1 LFDLMGWTAPE
12 RHLCARVVGAVT
24 NTRKDPSKLQISTIG
39 LDLAKQVFQVHGV
52 DAGGAVVLRRRLRR
66 SEVVKFFSTLPG
78 CLVGIEAC
86 ATAHHWARE
95 LSALGHEVRLIPP
108 SYVRPYVRRGKT
120 DAADA
125 EAICEAVSRPSMRF
139 VPLKSA
145 EQQSALML
153 HRSRDLLVRQRTM
166 LVNAVRGHFAEFGI
180 VAPQGI
186 RRVGELAALLIEEDA
201 TTLPPAA
208 RQALRALLAQL
219 QALDEQIASLEAAIV
234 ASHRD
239 NEASRRLASI
249 PGVGPITASAVV
261 ASVADARQFRSARH
275 FAAWLGLTPRSHSTG
290 GKERLG
296 GISKQG
302 DPYLRRLLVTGATCV
317 IRYARKKAPGEG
329 GWVKALLA
337 RRPARLV
344 SVALANKMARIVW
357 ALLVRGNTY
366 RAPAASVATT

>member
-1 LFDLMGWTAPE
+1 
-12 RHLCARVVGAVT
+12 VVGAVT
-24 NTRKDPSKLQISTIG
+24 NTRKEPSKMQISTIG

>member
-1 LFDLMGWTAPE
+1 MVISVARGDLMVWTAPE
-12 RHLCARVVGAVT
+12 RHLCARVKGVVT
-24 NTRKDPSKLQISTIG
+24 NTRKERSDMQVTTIG

-52 DAGGAVVLRRRLRR
+52 DVKGVAVLRRRLRR
-66 SEVVKFFSTLPG
+66 SEVVSFFSTLPS
-78 CLVGIEAC
+78 CLIGIEAC

-95 LSALGHEVRLIPP
+95 LSRLGHQVKLIPP
-108 SYVRPYVRRGKT
+108 SYVKAYVKRGKT

-139 VPLKSA
+139 VPLKST

-180 VAPQGI
+180 IAPQGI

-201 TTLPPAA
+201 TTLPPLA

-219 QALDEQIASLEAAIV
+219 QALEEQIAILEAAVI

-249 PGVGPITASAVV
+249 PGVGPITASAIV
-261 ASVADARQFRSARH
+261 ASVAEAHQFKSARH

-317 IRYARKKAPGEG
+317 IRYARRKAPGEG

-344 SVALANKMARIVW
+344 SVALANKTARIV
-357 ALLVRGNTY
+357 
-366 RAPAASVATT
+366 

>member
-1 LFDLMGWTAPE
+1 MQ
-12 RHLCARVVGAVT
+12 V
-24 NTRKDPSKLQISTIG
+24 STIG
-39 LDLAKQVFQVHGV
+39 LDLAKQVFQVHGI
-52 DAGGAVVLRRRLRR
+52 DIDGAIVLRRRLRR
-66 SEVVKFFSTLPG
+66 SEVVKFFSTLPS
-78 CLVGIEAC
+78 CLIGIEAC

-95 LSALGHEVRLIPP
+95 LSTLGHEVRLIPP
-108 SYVRPYVRRGKT
+108 SYVKAYVKRGKT

-145 EQQSALML
+145 QQQSALML

-166 LVNAVRGHFAEFGI
+166 LVNAVRGHFAEFGV

-186 RRVGELAALLIEEDA
+186 GRVGELAALLIEEDA
-201 TTLPPAA
+201 VVLPPLA

-219 QALDEQIASLEAAIV
+219 RALDEQISSLDAAIV

-239 NEASRRLASI
+239 NEVSRRLATI
-249 PGVGPITASAVV
+249 PGVGPITASAMV
-261 ASVADARQFRSARH
+261 ASVADARQFKSARH

-317 IRYARKKAPGEG
+317 IRHARRKAPGEA
-329 GWVKALLA
+329 GWVKGLLA

-366 RAPAASVATT
+366 QAPRVPMAA

>member
-1 LFDLMGWTAPE
+1 M
-12 RHLCARVVGAVT
+12 
-24 NTRKDPSKLQISTIG
+24 
-39 LDLAKQVFQVHGV
+39 FQVHGV
-52 DAGGAVVLRRRLRR
+52 DAKGSVLLKRRLRR
-66 SEVVKFFSTLPG
+66 SEIVRFFSSLPI

-86 ATAHHWARE
+86 ATAHYWARE
-95 LSALGHEVRLIPP
+95 LAKLGHAVRLIPP
-108 SYVRPYVRRGKT
+108 SYVKPYVKRGKS

-139 VPLKSA
+139 VAMKSA

-186 RRVGELAALLIEEDA
+186 SGVGELAALLIEEDA
-201 TTLPPAA
+201 TMLPSIA
-208 RQALRALLAQL
+208 RQALLTLLSQL
-219 QALDEQIASLEAAIV
+219 QALGKQIATLEAAIIV
-234 ASHRD
+234 NHRE
-239 NEASRRLASI
+239 NEVSRRLASI
-249 PGVGPITASAVV
+249 PGVGPITASALA
-261 ASVADARQFRSARH
+261 ASIADASQFKSARH

-290 GKERLG
+290 GKDRLG
-296 GISKQG
+296 RISKQG

-317 IRYARKKAPGEG
+317 IRYARRKAPGEA
-329 GWVKALLA
+329 GWLKALLA

-357 ALLVRGNTY
+357 ALLMRGNTY
-366 RAPAASVATT
+366 CTPAVPVPG

>member
-1 LFDLMGWTAPE
+1 
-12 RHLCARVVGAVT
+12 
-24 NTRKDPSKLQISTIG
+24 
-39 LDLAKQVFQVHGV
+39 
-52 DAGGAVVLRRRLRR
+52 
-66 SEVVKFFSTLPG
+66 VVKFFSTLPG
-78 CLVGIEAC
+78 CLIGIEAC

-108 SYVRPYVRRGKT
+108 SYVKAYVKRGKT

-166 LVNAVRGHFAEFGI
+166 LVNAVRCHFAEFGI
-180 VAPQGI
+180 IAPQGI
-186 RRVGELAALLIEEDA
+186 RRVGELAVLLIDEDA
-201 TTLPPAA
+201 TTLPPLA
-208 RQALRALLAQL
+208 RQALRVLLAQL
-219 QALDEQIASLEAAIV
+219 HALDEQIASLEAAIV

-249 PGVGPITASAVV
+249 PGVGPITASAIV
-261 ASVADARQFRSARH
+261 ASVADAHQFRSARH

-317 IRYARKKAPGEG
+317 IRYARRKAPGEG
-329 GWVKALLA
+329 GWVKALLS

-357 ALLVRGNTY
+357 ALLVRGSAY
-366 RAPAASVATT
+366 RAPAVAVATT

>member
-1 LFDLMGWTAPE
+1 MQ
-12 RHLCARVVGAVT
+12 V
-24 NTRKDPSKLQISTIG
+24 STIG

-52 DAGGAVVLRRRLRR
+52 DADGVVVLRRRLRR
-66 SEVVKFFSTLPG
+66 SEVVKFFGALPG

-86 ATAHHWARE
+86 ATAHYWARE
-95 LSALGHEVRLIPP
+95 LSTIGHEVKLIPP
-108 SYVRPYVRRGKT
+108 SYVKPYVKRGKT

-125 EAICEAVSRPSMRF
+125 EAICEAVLRPSMRF

-166 LVNAVRGHFAEFGI
+166 LVNGVRGQFAEFGI
-180 VAPQGI
+180 IAPQGI
-186 RRVGELAALLIEEDA
+186 QRVGDLATLLIEDGP
-201 TTLPPAA
+201 TTLPAFA

-219 QALDEQIASLEAAIV
+219 QALGEQIKSLELAIV
-234 ASHRD
+234 ASHRN
-239 NEASRRLASI
+239 NEASRRLTSI
-249 PGVGPITASAVV
+249 PGVGPITASAIVT
-261 ASVADARQFRSARH
+261 SVADAHQFRSARH
-275 FAAWLGLTPRSHSTG
+275 FAAWLGLTPRSYSSG

-317 IRYARKKAPGEG
+317 IRYARRKAPGEAE
-329 GWVKALLA
+329 WVKALLA

-344 SVALANKMARIVW
+344 SVALANKMARIIW
-357 ALLVRGNTY
+357 ALLVRGDTY
-366 RAPAASVATT
+366 RAPPVAVATS

>member
-1 LFDLMGWTAPE
+1 MQ
-12 RHLCARVVGAVT
+12 V
-24 NTRKDPSKLQISTIG
+24 SMIG

-52 DAGGAVVLRRRLRR
+52 DAEGVVVLRRRLRR
-66 SEVVKFFSTLPG
+66 SEVVKFFSAVPG

-95 LSALGHEVRLIPP
+95 LSALGHKVRLIPP
-108 SYVRPYVRRGKT
+108 SYVKPYVKRGKT

-139 VPLKSA
+139 VPLKSVD
-145 EQQSALML
+145 QQSVLML
-153 HRSRDLLVRQRTM
+153 HCSRDLLVRQRTM

-201 TTLPPAA
+201 TTLPPVA

-219 QALDEQIASLEAAIV
+219 QVLDEQIASLEAAIV

-249 PGVGPITASAVV
+249 PGVGPITASAIV
-261 ASVADARQFRSARH
+261 ASVADAHQFRSARH

-296 GISKQG
+296 GISQQA

-317 IRYARKKAPGEG
+317 IRYARRKAPGEG

-344 SVALANKMARIVW
+344 SVALANKMARTVW
-357 ALLVRGNTY
+357 ALLVRGYAY
-366 RAPAASVATT
+366 RAPAAAVATT

>member
-1 LFDLMGWTAPE
+1 VPP
-12 RHLCARVVGAVT
+12 
-24 NTRKDPSKLQISTIG
+24 KST
-39 LDLAKQVFQVHGV
+39 
-52 DAGGAVVLRRRLRR
+52 
-66 SEVVKFFSTLPG
+66 
-78 CLVGIEAC
+78 
-86 ATAHHWARE
+86 
-95 LSALGHEVRLIPP
+95 
-108 SYVRPYVRRGKT
+108 
-120 DAADA
+120 
-125 EAICEAVSRPSMRF
+125 
-139 VPLKSA
+139 
-145 EQQSALML
+145 EQQSALLL
-153 HRSRDLLVRQRTM
+153 HRWRDLLVRQRTM

-180 VAPQGI
+180 IAPQGI
-186 RRVGELAALLIEEDA
+186 RRVGELAALLIEVDA
-201 TTLPPAA
+201 TTSPPLA

-219 QALDEQIASLEAAIV
+219 QAPEVQIATLEAAVI

-249 PGVGPITASAVV
+249 PGVGPITASAIV
-261 ASVADARQFRSARH
+261 ATVADAHQFKSARH

-317 IRYARKKAPGEG
+317 IRYAKRKAPGEG
-329 GWVKALLA
+329 EWVKALLA

-366 RAPAASVATT
+366 QAPDATVATT

>member
-1 LFDLMGWTAPE
+1 MQ
-12 RHLCARVVGAVT
+12 V
-24 NTRKDPSKLQISTIG
+24 STIG

-52 DAGGAVVLRRRLRR
+52 DADGTVVLRRRLRR
-66 SEVVKFFSTLPG
+66 SEVVRFFSALPG
-78 CLVGIEAC
+78 CLIGIEAC

-95 LSALGHEVRLIPP
+95 LSVLGHEVRLIPP
-108 SYVRPYVRRGKT
+108 SYVKAYVKRGKT

-139 VPLKSA
+139 VPMKSA
-145 EQQSALML
+145 EQQSELML

-201 TTLPPAA
+201 TNLPPLA
-208 RQALRALLAQL
+208 REALGALLAQL
-219 QALDEQIASLEAAIV
+219 QSLDVRITGLEATIV
-234 ASHRD
+234 AGHRKK
-239 NEASRRLASI
+239 EVSRRLASV
-249 PGVGPITASAVV
+249 PGVGPITASAIV
-261 ASVADARQFRSARH
+261 ASVADARQFKSARH

-317 IRYARKKAPGEG
+317 IRYARRKAPGEG
-329 GWVKALLA
+329 EWVKALLA

-366 RAPAASVATT
+366 RAPTVAAAATS

>member
-1 LFDLMGWTAPE
+1 M
-12 RHLCARVVGAVT
+12 
-24 NTRKDPSKLQISTIG
+24 
-39 LDLAKQVFQVHGV
+39 
-52 DAGGAVVLRRRLRR
+52 LRRRLRR
-66 SEVVKFFSTLPG
+66 SEVVKFFGTLPG
-78 CLVGIEAC
+78 CLIGIEAC

-95 LSALGHEVRLIPP
+95 LSRLGHQVKLIPP
-108 SYVRPYVRRGKT
+108 SYVKAYVKRGKT

-139 VPLKSA
+139 VPLKSV

-180 VAPQGI
+180 IAPQGI
-186 RRVGELAALLIEEDA
+186 RRVGELAALLIEEEDA
-201 TTLPPAA
+201 TPLPLLA

-219 QALDEQIASLEAAIV
+219 QALEEQIATLEAAVI
-234 ASHRD
+234 ASHRN

-249 PGVGPITASAVV
+249 PGVGPITASAIV
-261 ASVADARQFRSARH
+261 ASVADAHQFKSARH

-317 IRYARKKAPGEG
+317 IRYARRKAPGEG
-329 GWVKALLA
+329 EWVKKLLA

-357 ALLVRGNTY
+357 ALLVRGNSYQTP
-366 RAPAASVATT
+366 RVPIAA

>member
-1 LFDLMGWTAPE
+1 MQ
-12 RHLCARVVGAVT
+12 V
-24 NTRKDPSKLQISTIG
+24 STIG
-39 LDLAKQVFQVHGV
+39 LDLAKQVFQVHGI
-52 DAGGAVVLRRRLRR
+52 DSDGAVVLRRRLRR
-66 SEVVKFFSTLPG
+66 SEVVMFFSTLPS

-95 LSALGHEVRLIPP
+95 LSTLGHKVRLIPP
-108 SYVRPYVRRGKT
+108 SYVKPYVKRGKT

-145 EQQSALML
+145 EQQSALTL

-166 LVNAVRGHFAEFGI
+166 LVNAVRAHFAEFGV

-186 RRVGELAALLIEEDA
+186 GRVGELAALLIEDDA
-201 TTLPPAA
+201 TALPPLA
-208 RQALRALLAQL
+208 RQAVRALLAQL
-219 QALDEQIASLEAAIV
+219 QALDEQISSLEAAIV
-234 ASHRD
+234 ASHRN

-249 PGVGPITASAVV
+249 PGIGPITASAMV
-261 ASVADARQFRSARH
+261 ASVADARQFKSARH

-296 GISKQG
+296 GISKHG

-317 IRYARKKAPGEG
+317 IRYARRKAPGQGE
-329 GWVKALLA
+329 WVKGLLA

-366 RAPAASVATT
+366 RAQRIPMAA

>member
-1 LFDLMGWTAPE
+1 MQ
-12 RHLCARVVGAVT
+12 VT
-24 NTRKDPSKLQISTIG
+24 TIG
-39 LDLAKQVFQVHGV
+39 LDLAKQVFQVHGLDV
-52 DAGGAVVLRRRLRR
+52 KGVAVLRRRLRR
-66 SEVVKFFSTLPG
+66 SEVVTFFSTLPG
-78 CLVGIEAC
+78 CLIGIEAC

-95 LSALGHEVRLIPP
+95 LSKLGHQVKLIPP
-108 SYVRPYVRRGKT
+108 SYVKAYVKRGKT

-139 VPLKSA
+139 VPKSV

-180 VAPQGI
+180 IAPQGI
-186 RRVGELAALLIEEDA
+186 RRVGELAALLIEEDT
-201 TTLPPAA
+201 TTLPPLA

-219 QALDEQIASLEAAIV
+219 HALDEQIATLEAAVI

-249 PGVGPITASAVV
+249 PGVGPITASAIV
-261 ASVADARQFRSARH
+261 ASVADAHQFKSARH

-317 IRYARKKAPGEG
+317 IRYARRKAPGEG

-366 RAPAASVATT
+366 QAPGVTVATT

>member
-1 LFDLMGWTAPE
+1 MQ
-12 RHLCARVVGAVT
+12 V
-24 NTRKDPSKLQISTIG
+24 STIG

-52 DAGGAVVLRRRLRR
+52 DASGAVVLRKRLRR
-66 SEVVKFFSTLPG
+66 SEVVRFFSMLPG
-78 CLVGIEAC
+78 CLIGIEAC

-95 LSALGHEVRLIPP
+95 LSAFGHEVRLIPP
-108 SYVRPYVRRGKT
+108 SYVKAYVKRGKT

-139 VPLKSA
+139 VPVKTA
-145 EQQSALML
+145 EQQSELML
-153 HRSRDLLVRQRTM
+153 HRARDLLVRQRTM

-180 VAPQGI
+180 VVAQGI
-186 RRVGELAALLIEEDA
+186 RRIGELAALLIDEDS
-201 TTLPPAA
+201 TNLPPVA
-208 RQALRALLAQL
+208 REVLCALLGQL
-219 QALDEQIASLEAAIV
+219 QTLDERIRKLEAVIV
-234 ASHRD
+234 ASHRN
-239 NEASRRLASI
+239 NEVSRRLASV
-249 PGVGPITASAVV
+249 PGVGPITASAIV
-261 ASVADARQFRSARH
+261 ASVADARQFKSARH
-275 FAAWLGLTPRSHSTG
+275 FAAWLGLTPSSYSTG

-329 GWVKALLA
+329 GRVKALLA

-357 ALLVRGNTY
+357 ALLVSGNTY
-366 RAPAASVATT
+366 RAPIAAVTTT

>member
-1 LFDLMGWTAPE
+1 MQ
-12 RHLCARVVGAVT
+12 V
-24 NTRKDPSKLQISTIG
+24 STIG

-52 DAGGAVVLRRRLRR
+52 DASGAVVLRKRLRR
-66 SEVVKFFSTLPG
+66 SEVVRFFSMLPG
-78 CLVGIEAC
+78 CLIGIEAC

-95 LSALGHEVRLIPP
+95 LSAFGHEVRLIPP
-108 SYVRPYVRRGKT
+108 SYVKAYVKRGKT

-139 VPLKSA
+139 VPMKTA
-145 EQQSALML
+145 EQQSELML
-153 HRSRDLLVRQRTM
+153 HRCRDLLVRQRTM
-166 LVNAVRGHFAEFGI
+166 LVNAIRGHFAEFGI
-180 VAPQGI
+180 VAAQGI
-186 RRVGELAALLIEEDA
+186 RRIGELAALLIDEEA
-201 TTLPPAA
+201 TNLPPVA
-208 RQALRALLAQL
+208 REALCALLGQL
-219 QALDEQIASLEAAIV
+219 QTLDERIRKLEAAIV
-234 ASHRD
+234 ASHRN
-239 NEASRRLASI
+239 NEVSRRLASV
-249 PGVGPITASAVV
+249 PGVGPITASAIV
-261 ASVADARQFRSARH
+261 ASVANARQFKSARH

-317 IRYARKKAPGEG
+317 IRYARKKAPCEG

-357 ALLVRGNTY
+357 ALLVSGNTN
-366 RAPAASVATT
+366 RAPVAAVTTT

>member
-1 LFDLMGWTAPE
+1 MVWTAPK
-12 RHLCARVVGAVT
+12 RHLCAKVVCAVT
-24 NTRKDPSKLQISTIG
+24 NTRKEPSNMQVSTIG

-52 DAGGAVVLRRRLRR
+52 DAEGTVVLRRRLRR
-66 SEVVKFFSTLPG
+66 SEVAQFFSTLPV

-95 LSALGHEVRLIPP
+95 LSSLGHEVRLIPP
-108 SYVRPYVRRGKT
+108 SYVKPYVKRGKT

-145 EQQSALML
+145 EQQAALML

-166 LVNAVRGHFAEFGI
+166 LVNAVRAHFAEFGV

-186 RRVGELAALLIEEDA
+186 RRVGDLAALLIEEDA
-201 TTLPPAA
+201 PMLPPYA

-219 QALDEQIASLEAAIV
+219 EAQDEQIASLEAAIV
-234 ASHRD
+234 ASHRN

-302 DPYLRRLLVTGATCV
+302 DPYLRRLLVIGATCV
-317 IRYARKKAPGEG
+317 IRYARRKAPGES

-357 ALLVRGNTY
+357 ALLVRGSVY
-366 RAPAASVATT
+366 RAPAVSVATT

>member
-1 LFDLMGWTAPE
+1 MQ
-12 RHLCARVVGAVT
+12 V
-24 NTRKDPSKLQISTIG
+24 STIG
-39 LDLAKQVFQVHGV
+39 LDLAKQVFQVHGINT
-52 DAGGAVVLRRRLRR
+52 DGTIVLRRRLRR
-66 SEVVKFFSTLPG
+66 SEVLKFFSMLPG
-78 CLVGIEAC
+78 CLIGIEAC

-95 LSALGHEVRLIPP
+95 LSRLGHQVKLIPP
-108 SYVRPYVRRGKT
+108 SYVKAYVKRGKT

-139 VPLKSA
+139 VPLKSV
-145 EQQSALML
+145 EQQSALVL

-180 VAPQGI
+180 VAPQGVG
-186 RRVGELAALLIEEDA
+186 RVGELAALLIEDDA
-201 TTLPPAA
+201 TTLPPLA

-219 QALDEQIASLEAAIV
+219 HALDEQIASLEAAVI

-249 PGVGPITASAVV
+249 PGVGPITASAIV
-261 ASVADARQFRSARH
+261 ASVADAHQFKSARH
-275 FAAWLGLTPRSHSTG
+275 FAAWLGLTPRSHSSG

-302 DPYLRRLLVTGATCV
+302 HPYLRRLLVTGATSV

-357 ALLVRGNTY
+357 ALLVRGTTY
-366 RAPAASVATT
+366 QAPGVPTAA

>member
-1 LFDLMGWTAPE
+1 MQ
-12 RHLCARVVGAVT
+12 V
-24 NTRKDPSKLQISTIG
+24 STIG

-52 DAGGAVVLRRRLRR
+52 DVEGMVVLRRRLRR

-78 CLVGIEAC
+78 CLIGIEAC

-95 LSALGHEVRLIPP
+95 LSRLGHQVKLIPP
-108 SYVRPYVRRGKT
+108 SYVKAYVKRGKT

-139 VPLKSA
+139 VPLKSV

-166 LVNAVRGHFAEFGI
+166 LVNAVRGHFAEFGM

-201 TTLPPAA
+201 TTLPSLA

-219 QALDEQIASLEAAIV
+219 QALEKQIESLDAAVI

-239 NEASRRLASI
+239 NEVSRRLASI
-249 PGVGPITASAVV
+249 PGVGPITASAIV
-261 ASVADARQFRSARH
+261 ASVADARQFKSARH
-275 FAAWLGLTPRSHSTG
+275 FAAWLGLTPR
-290 GKERLG
+290 
-296 GISKQG
+296 
-302 DPYLRRLLVTGATCV
+302 
-317 IRYARKKAPGEG
+317 
-329 GWVKALLA
+329 
-337 RRPARLV
+337 
-344 SVALANKMARIVW
+344 
-357 ALLVRGNTY
+357 
-366 RAPAASVATT
+366 

>member
-1 LFDLMGWTAPE
+1 MQ
-12 RHLCARVVGAVT
+12 V
-24 NTRKDPSKLQISTIG
+24 NTIG
-39 LDLAKQVFQVHGV
+39 LDLAKQVFQVHGI
-52 DAGGAVVLRRRLRR
+52 DTDGAVVLRRRLQR

-78 CLVGIEAC
+78 CLVGMEAC

-95 LSALGHEVRLIPP
+95 LSILGHEVRLIPP
-108 SYVRPYVRRGKT
+108 SYVKPYVKRGKT

-186 RRVGELAALLIEEDA
+186 RRVGELAALLIEEDT
-201 TTLPPAA
+201 TTLPPLA

-219 QALDEQIASLEAAIV
+219 QALDEQITKLEAAIV

-249 PGVGPITASAVV
+249 PGVGPITASAIV
-261 ASVADARQFRSARH
+261 ASIADARQFKSARH

-329 GWVKALLA
+329 GWVRALLT

-366 RAPAASVATT
+366 QAPAVSVAMT

>member
-1 LFDLMGWTAPE
+1 
-12 RHLCARVVGAVT
+12 
-24 NTRKDPSKLQISTIG
+24 
-39 LDLAKQVFQVHGV
+39 
-52 DAGGAVVLRRRLRR
+52 
-66 SEVVKFFSTLPG
+66 
-78 CLVGIEAC
+78 
-86 ATAHHWARE
+86 
-95 LSALGHEVRLIPP
+95 LIPP
-108 SYVRPYVRRGKT
+108 SYVKAYVKRGKT

-180 VAPQGI
+180 IAPQGI

-201 TTLPPAA
+201 TTLPPVA
-208 RQALRALLAQL
+208 RQTLRALLAQL
-219 QALDEQIASLEAAIV
+219 HALDEQIASLEAAIV

-249 PGVGPITASAVV
+249 PGVEPITASAIV
-261 ASVADARQFRSARH
+261 ASVADAHQFRSARH

-296 GISKQG
+296 GISSRAI
-302 DPYLRRLLVTGATCV
+302 LICV
-317 IRYARKKAPGEG
+317 AC
-329 GWVKALLA
+329 W
-337 RRPARLV
+337 
-344 SVALANKMARIVW
+344 
-357 ALLVRGNTY
+357 
-366 RAPAASVATT
+366 